1 MSILSN
7 YAYNKEAIRRF
18 REEMKDLF
26 EDLSEVDK
34 RCLNKAVNLGM
45 RKAKELT
52 NVGSDKNP
60 GAYKNPVEFTTRDG
74 TKVSFK
80 TATTKVGGFMRKS
93 WKSPPAVK
101 LKSGGVQKVL
111 VNHAAYAMFV
121 NDGHVKR
128 NKKGGP
134 IKGFVP
140 GQYILEKAVKY
151 TDKKLVEVFE
161 EEIQKV
167 KQKHDC

>member
-52 NVGSDKNP
+52 NVGQH
-60 GAYKNPVEFTTRDG
+60 KNPVEFTTRDG
-74 TKVSFK
+74 IKVSFK

-93 WKSPPAVK
+93 WKSAPAVK

-111 VNHAAYAMFV
+111 INNAEYAMFV
-121 NDGHVKR
+121 NDGHVIR

-134 IKGFVP
+134 IKGFVK

-151 TDKKLVEVFE
+151 TDKKLVEAFE